1 MKIFFTIVLASLIF
15 LGCKTTAEQQPAD
28 EKTEIQME
36 DGITATVKYIDL
48 EGGFYGIE
56 SDAGDSYLPINL
68 ADEFKE
74 DGLRI
79 VFKMRERTD
88 IMTTRMWG
96 KTVEIVE
103 IERM

>member
-1 MKIFFTIVLASLIF
+1 
-15 LGCKTTAEQQPAD
+15 
-28 EKTEIQME
+28 ME
-36 DGITATVKYIDL
+36 DGIAATVRYIDL

-68 ADEFKE
+68 AEEYKE

-79 VFKMRERTD
+79 LFKMRERSD
-88 IMTTRMWG
+88 IMTTKMWG

-103 IERM
+103 IEKM